1 MASDRS
7 SFQRRSPKQA
17 RSRATL
23 EAILE
28 AAAQILERHGPA
40 GLTTNDVAER
50 AGVSIG
56 TLYQYFPDKTAI
68 LVATARRELG
78 AAPLPGRHGALMQAL
93 IAMIERFGAPGART
107 ATIGPAKTAP
117 SPQRK
122 SRRTSWER
130 RCADLAGQ
138 LIDLVTPVP
147 ASLRPI
153 PIRIRRRGPPG

>member
-1 MASDRS
+1 MASNRS

-28 AAAQILERHGPA
+28 AAAQILERRGPP

-68 LVATARRELG
+68 LVAAARRELG
-78 AAPLPGRHGALMQAL
+78 ATPLPGRHNALMQAL
-93 IAMIERFGAPGART
+93 IAMIERFGAGGART
-107 ATIGPAKTAP
+107 ATIGLAEAPP
-117 SPQRK
+117 SPRRP
-122 SRRTSWER
+122 SRGTTLER
-130 RCADLAGQ
+130 RCAYLLEQ
-138 LIDLVTPVP
+138 LIDALAPVP
-147 ASLRPI
+147 ASLTPI
-153 PIRIRRRGPPG
+153 PIRIRPRG